1 MRAAKG
7 AELSTAFRSVAII
20 GLGLIGSSIARAVRE
35 ALPAVR
41 LSGFDADAD
50 IRARA
55 RELGFLDSLPDD
67 AKAAVEGAELVILCV
82 PVGAMGAAARAI
94 APALAEG
101 AIVSDVGSSKTAV
114 ADQLREALPNAIIIP
129 GHPIAGTENSGPEA
143 GFAALF
149 RGRWCILT
157 PEGDAPPEA
166 VERLSAFWTA
176 LGARVEVMDA
186 RQHDLTLA
194 VTSHLPHL
202 IAFTIVGT
210 ARELENVTE
219 GEVIKYSAGGFRD
232 FTRIAASNP
241 TMWRDI
247 FLSNKD
253 AVLDVLDR
261 FRGDLSGLEQAIRN
275 DDGEALHDWFSRTR
289 AIRRAIIDQGQ
300 DVAAADFGRGAEKR

>member
-1 MRAAKG
+1 M
-7 AELSTAFRSVAII
+7 TAPFENVAII
-20 GLGLIGSSIARAVRE
+20 GLGLIGSSIARATRE
-35 ALPAVR
+35 ALPEVR
-41 LSGFDADAD
+41 LSGFDADLD
-50 IRARA
+50 IRTRA
-55 RELGFLDSLPDD
+55 RNLQLVDTLPEDI
-67 AKAAVEGAELVILCV
+67 AQAVETADLIILCV
-82 PVGAMGAAARAI
+82 PVGAMGAAASAI
-94 APALAEG
+94 APTLKHG
-101 AIVSDVGSSKTAV
+101 VIVTDVGSSKAAV
-114 ADQLREALPNAIIIP
+114 AQVLKSALPDAIVIP

-143 GFAALF
+143 GFATLF
-149 RGRWCILT
+149 RGRWSILT
-157 PEGDAPPEA
+157 PDGDAPPQA
-166 VERLSAFWTA
+166 VERLTAFWSA
-176 LGARVEVMDA
+176 LGAKVECMDA

-261 FRGDLSGLEQAIRN
+261 FRGDLAGLEQAIRA

>member
-1 MRAAKG
+1 MSAP
-7 AELSTAFRSVAII
+7 FQSVAII
-20 GLGLIGSSIARAVRE
+20 GLGLIGSSIARAARE
-35 ALPAVR
+35 ALPEVR
-41 LSGFDADAD
+41 LTGFDADPE

-55 RELGFLDSLPDD
+55 RELAFLDALPESAED
-67 AKAAVEGAELVILCV
+67 AVQGADLVILCV

-101 AIVSDVGSSKTAV
+101 AIVSDVGSSKAAV
-114 ADQLREALPNAIIIP
+114 AQELREALPHAIIIP

-143 GFAALF
+143 GFATLF
-149 RGRWCILT
+149 KGRWCILT
-157 PEGDAPPEA
+157 PEADAPPEA
-166 VERLSAFWTA
+166 VERLSAFWSA
-176 LGARVEVMDA
+176 LGAKVEAMDA

-261 FRGDLSGLEQAIRN
+261 FRGDLAGLEEAIKR
-275 DDGEALHDWFSRTR
+275 DDGQALHDWFSRTR

-300 DVAAADFGRGAEKR
+300 DVAAADFGRGPAA

>member
-1 MRAAKG
+1 MTAAI
-7 AELSTAFRSVAII
+7 RSIAII
-20 GLGLIGSSIARAVRE
+20 GLGLIGSSIARATRE
-35 ALPAVR
+35 NAPSLR
-41 LSGFDADAD
+41 LTGYDADPD
-50 IRARA
+50 IRRRA
-55 RELGFLDSLPDD
+55 AELNFLD
-67 AKAAVEGAELVILCV
+67 AVANAAPEAVAEADLVILCV

-94 APALAEG
+94 APGLKQG
-101 AIVSDVGSSKTAV
+101 VIVSDVGSSKAAV
-114 ADQLREALPNAIIIP
+114 AAELREALPGAIIIP

-143 GFAALF
+143 GFATLF

-157 PEGDAPPEA
+157 PDDSVPAEA
-166 VERLSAFWTA
+166 VERLSTFWSS
-176 LGARVEVMDA
+176 LGARVEIMDG

-253 AVLDVLDR
+253 AVLDILHR
-261 FRGDLSGLEQAIRN
+261 FLGDLAGLEDAIRR
-275 DDGEALHDWFSRTR
+275 DDGEALFDWFSRTR
-289 AIRRAIIDQGQ
+289 DIRRAIIDQGQ
-300 DVAAADFGRGAEKR
+300 DVAAADFGRGGGAK

>member
-1 MRAAKG
+1 MSAD
-7 AELSTAFRSVAII
+7 FRTIAII
-20 GLGLIGSSIARAVRE
+20 GLGLIGSSIARAARE
-35 ALPAVR
+35 TVPGVALR
-41 LSGFDADAD
+41 GFDADPE
-50 IRARA
+50 IRRRA
-55 RELGFLDSLPDD
+55 RELDFLDSIPDD
-67 AKAAVEGAELVILCV
+67 AGSAVAGADLVILCV
-82 PVGAMGAAARAI
+82 PVGAMGSAARSI
-94 APALAEG
+94 AEALEPN
-101 AIVSDVGSSKTAV
+101 AIVTDVGSSKAAV
-114 ADQLREALPNAIIIP
+114 THELRAALPNAIIVP

-157 PEGDAPPEA
+157 PEQDAPADA
-166 VERLSAFWTA
+166 VERLSRFWAA
-176 LGARVEVMDA
+176 LGAKVEAMA
-186 RQHDLTLA
+186 AHQHDLTLA

-210 ARELENVTE
+210 ASELENVTK

-253 AVLDVLDR
+253 AVLETLQR
-261 FRGDLSGLEQAIRN
+261 FLGDLSGLEEAIRK
-275 DDGEALHDWFSRTR
+275 DDGEALFDWFSRTR

-300 DVAAADFGRGAEKR
+300 DVAAADFGRGPAA